1 MQRLENP
8 FPIFL
13 DEAGA
18 LVDAGYIYVGT
29 ANADPEVS
37 PITVYWDAALTIPAA
52 QPLRTRGGIV
62 NNNGSPAL
70 VYLADGDYSLRV
82 RDADGN
88 EINYVPSASAAAGTA
103 YQPLDADLTAIAAL
117 ATTAFGRSVLASADA
132 AGLRG
137 LAGLGASLA
146 LTGGTMTGNILRS
159 GAGPHLYHT
168 DGAFVS
174 GRVFVTA
181 NTAAD
186 PTSQDGDV
194 WLKYA
199 P

>member
-29 ANADPEVS
+29 ANADPEIS
-37 PITVYWDAALTIPAA
+37 PITVYWDAALSIPAA
-52 QPLRTRGGIV
+52 QPLRTRGGII

-70 VYLADGDYSLRV
+70 VYIGADDYSLRV

-88 EINYVPSASAAAGTA
+88 EISYTASSSATGGTS

-117 ATTAFGRSVLASADA
+117 ATTVFGRSVLTAADA
-132 AGLRG
+132 AGLRA
-137 LAGLGASLA
+137 LAGIAASLP

-159 GAGPHLYHT
+159 GAGPHLYLT
-168 DGAFVS
+168 DGAPS
-174 GRVFVTA
+174 GRVFRTV

-186 PTSQDGDV
+186 PTSQDGDI